1 MRTSIRY
8 HHPTYLST
16 MRVQDSMNN
25 RMRFAWLAVF
35 FCSALAAQQP
45 PKIGIIN
52 LQKALAA
59 TQEGQQA
66 TRDLAFKVDPK
77 QKEFNARQQ
86 EIAQLQEQLN
96 RPAVLSEE
104 KKAELTRTIDEK
116 KRRLD
121 RDTQDAN
128 DSLRSEQQSI
138 LQKMSQRL
146 MTVLTKY
153 AKDNSYTLILEAGD
167 PNTPLMYT
175 VPEMDITST
184 IVSLY
189 DKAYPN
195 TSTPATAPPK
205 P

>member
-1 MRTSIRY
+1 MKIRTS
-8 HHPTYLST
+8 LSL
-16 MRVQDSMNN
+16 
-25 RMRFAWLAVF
+25 LAVLC
-35 FCSALAAQQP
+35 CSAIRAQQP
-45 PKIGIIN
+45 PKIGVIDV
-52 LQKALAA
+52 QRALAT

-66 TRDLAFKVDPK
+66 TRDLAAKVDPK

-86 EIAQLQEQLN
+86 ELTQLEEQLN
-96 RPAVLSEE
+96 RQAVLSDE
-104 KKAELTRTIDEK
+104 KKAELARNIDEK

-128 DSLRSEQQSI
+128 DALRSEQQGMV
-138 LQKMSQRL
+138 QKMSQRL

-153 AKDNSYTLILEAGD
+153 AKDNNYTLILAAGD
-167 PNTPLMYT
+167 PNTPLMYAA
-175 VPEMDITST
+175 PEMDITPA

-195 TSTPATAPPK
+195 GSAPPAAAPK